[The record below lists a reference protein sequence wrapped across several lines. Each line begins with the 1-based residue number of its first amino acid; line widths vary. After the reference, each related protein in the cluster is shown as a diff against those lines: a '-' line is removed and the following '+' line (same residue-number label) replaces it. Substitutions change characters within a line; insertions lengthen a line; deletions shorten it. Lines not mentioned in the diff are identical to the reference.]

1 MLQSLSIRVP
11 RTVAA
16 SPARAGLCVL
26 CVWWLCGAVQAAD
39 PSPRPLPFPSELVE
53 FGPASRVPLFSGGG
67 EQAWDRDLRERG
79 WILREGGQWHLWY
92 TGYNRPANSRRLLGY
107 ATSPDGLNWSRSSA
121 NPLVN
126 DAWVEDICVVKERDR
141 YVMVAEG
148 ERDIAQL
155 LTSADRIHWQR
166 QGSLD
171 IRLTTGEPLSDGPRG
186 TPVLW
191 REHGR
196 WHLFYE
202 RMDKGVWLAT
212 STDLAVWTNVRD
224 EPVMECGPAEY
235 DSREIAFNQ
244 IVKHCGHYY
253 VYYHASAKPGR
264 WCTCIAA
271 SDDLLHWQKYA
282 GNPILP
288 VDPAVPAASSP
299 LLVHD
304 GSRHRLYTTHPDVR
318 VRFSIR
324 PVTCLPKSAGAIG
337 AR

>member
-1 MLQSLSIRVP
+1 MLQQLSVRVL
-11 RTVAA
+11 RIAATVPLCAVLWL
-16 SPARAGLCVL
+16 LCVAGG
-26 CVWWLCGAVQAAD
+26 WGMVQAAD
-39 PSPRPLPFPSELVE
+39 PPLRPLPFPSELVE

-92 TGYNRPANSRRLLGY
+92 TGYNRPTNSRRLLGY
-107 ATSPDGLNWSRSSA
+107 ATSLDGLNWSRSAA
-121 NPLVN
+121 NPLVK
-126 DAWVEDICVVKERDR
+126 DAWVEDMCVVRDRDR
-141 YVMVAEG
+141 YLMVAEG

-155 LTSADRIHWQR
+155 LSSTDRLSWQR
-166 QGSLD
+166 HGPLD
-171 IRLTTGEPLSDGPRG
+171 IRLATGEPLSDGPRG

-212 STDLAVWTNVRD
+212 STDLNVWTNVRD

-253 VYYHASAKPGR
+253 VYYHASKQPGQ

-271 SDDLLHWQKYA
+271 SDDLVHWQKYA
-282 GNPILP
+282 GNPVLP

-299 LLVHD
+299 LLVYD

-324 PVTCLPKSAGAIG
+324 PVTGLPKTAGAVG